1 LQPVFIVNISGAIL
15 PCIGDYDSVVE
26 NLLKH
31 DRLVVFDTPE
41 GTKAVVNGDYVLFYA
56 SPELGLFNLMFDG
69 KAAISV
75 KATSKQIESL
85 VEPHAVFSGYEPDL
99 AKKSSIIT

>member
-1 LQPVFIVNISGAIL
+1 
-15 PCIGDYDSVVE
+15 
-26 NLLKH
+26 
-31 DRLVVFDTPE
+31 VVFDTPE